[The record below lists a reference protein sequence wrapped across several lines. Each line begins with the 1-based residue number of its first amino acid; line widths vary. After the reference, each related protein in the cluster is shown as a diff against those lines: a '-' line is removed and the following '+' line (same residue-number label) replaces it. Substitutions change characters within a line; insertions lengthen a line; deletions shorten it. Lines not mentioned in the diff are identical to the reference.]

1 MRLLVIEDERKIA
14 RVITES
20 LKHEKY
26 AVDAAYDGEEG
37 FNLADSQPYDLLI
50 VDRMLPG
57 LEGTEI
63 VKKLRINFRARHLKN
78 NATKQQT
85 DDHQNHQIP
94 ARQLNCC

>member
-20 LKHEKY
+20 LKREKY
-26 AVDAAYDGEEG
+26 AVDAVYDGEEG

-63 VKKLRINFRARHLKN
+63 VKKIARKREKYANSISDSTEH
-78 NATKQQT
+78 
-85 DDHQNHQIP
+85 D
-94 ARQLNCC
+94 RR

>member
-1 MRLLVIEDERKIA
+1 MRLLVIEDERKIS

-20 LKHEKY
+20 LKREKY
-26 AVDAAYDGEEG
+26 AVDAVYDGEEG

-63 VKKLRINFRARHLKN
+63 VK
-78 NATKQQT
+78 
-85 DDHQNHQIP
+85 
-94 ARQLNCC
+94 NCAKTGKICLFYSLQH